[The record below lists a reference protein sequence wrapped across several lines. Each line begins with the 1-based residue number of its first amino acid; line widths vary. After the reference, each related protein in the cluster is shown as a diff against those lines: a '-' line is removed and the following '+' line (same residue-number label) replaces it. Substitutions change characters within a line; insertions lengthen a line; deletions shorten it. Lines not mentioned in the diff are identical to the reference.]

1 MKYKKIL
8 NKLIK
13 KNYSF
18 SVAESCTGGR
28 ISSEITKIPGSS
40 KVFYCGIIAYSNE
53 SKIKLLKI
61 NKKKLL
67 KFGAVSK
74 EISIEM
80 AKNLLKITKND
91 FCIST
96 TGISGPTGSTRLKKI
111 GLTYICLYSKRKK
124 IVYKKI
130 FKGNRITI
138 QKKITNFVFNI
149 INKNT

>member
-53 SKIKLLKI
+53 SKI
-61 NKKKLL
+61 NSKKLL

-130 FKGNRITI
+130 FKRNRITI
-138 QKKITNFVFNI
+138 QKKITI
-149 INKNT
+149 